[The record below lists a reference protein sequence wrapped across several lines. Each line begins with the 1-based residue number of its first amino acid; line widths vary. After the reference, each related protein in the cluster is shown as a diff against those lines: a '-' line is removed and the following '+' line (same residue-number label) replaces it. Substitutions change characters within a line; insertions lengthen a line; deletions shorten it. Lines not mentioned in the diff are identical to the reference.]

1 MNSAGQ
7 VHINYRWT
15 EKAIISSRKLRCF
28 FVFAS
33 DAHDFAVNKILNVSD
48 NLIATGDDGG
58 VVKLWDP
65 RVGSTEV
72 KSWDWHEDFVS
83 GLCYREDKST
93 LLSIAGESF
102 LVGLSAVGAIA
113 CYVCAMNVFKYSW
126 VQ

>member
-1 MNSAGQ
+1 M
-7 VHINYRWT
+7 
-15 EKAIISSRKLRCF
+15 
-28 FVFAS
+28 FAS

-65 RVGSTEV
+65 RAGGTEV

-83 GLCYREDKST
+83 GLCYREDQST

-102 LVGLSAVGAIA
+102 LVGLSAVGAIV